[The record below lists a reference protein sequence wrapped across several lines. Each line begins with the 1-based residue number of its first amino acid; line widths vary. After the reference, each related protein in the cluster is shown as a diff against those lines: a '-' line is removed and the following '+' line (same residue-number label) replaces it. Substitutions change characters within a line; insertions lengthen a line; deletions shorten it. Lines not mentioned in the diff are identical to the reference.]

1 MKTFISALVSFAV
14 AAAGPVAA
22 QQATPT
28 PVEQRVVVPSLPD
41 EKNKE
46 GVVRP
51 SDEVPTDEYGNIL
64 AAPGVVD
71 PTAAKPTPAAA
82 APSKG
87 APAAPAP
94 GAAPL
99 PAAPAPPP
107 GPSGPADVKAAYLTL
122 RGTVKAYENGVSIT
136 IVESK
141 GVERTVKL
149 AAKATVYDGL
159 AAGDKVV
166 LRIPLKRPADGKSTD
181 RITKQKP
188 PSAQPKSKFK
198 QAQSPAS

>member
-1 MKTFISALVSFAV
+1 MKLTHVTALALAV
-14 AAAGPVAA
+14 LTGVPATA
-22 QQATPT
+22 QQSPT
-28 PVEQRVVVPSLPD
+28 PVEQRVVAPSLPD
-41 EKNKE
+41 QKNKE

-51 SDEVPTDEYGNIL
+51 SGEMPTDQYGNIL
-64 AAPGVVD
+64 AVPGVVD
-71 PTAAKPTPAAA
+71 PTAVKPTPTAA
-82 APSKG
+82 APAKG
-87 APAAPAP
+87 APAA

-99 PAAPAPPP
+99 PAIPTPPP
-107 GPSGPADVKAAYLTL
+107 GPTGPADVKAAYLTL
-122 RGTVKAYENGVSIT
+122 RGTVKAYENGDSIT

-159 AAGDKVV
+159 APGDQVV

-181 RITKQKP
+181 RITKQKSPKP
-188 PSAQPKSKFK
+188 PPKSKFT